1 MFVHIGGD
9 ASVRIAS
16 VTAVINLEEAP
27 PSRKDVTEFINSEDD
42 AGRLQY
48 VTEEIPRTIVI
59 TDDKTYVSSISATV
73 LLNRLESAGITP
85 EQAL

>member
-9 ASVRIAS
+9 MSVRAAA
-16 VTAVINLEEAP
+16 VTAVINLEEVP
-27 PSRKDVTEFINSEDD
+27 PSRKDVAEFINSEDE

-48 VTEEIPRTIVI
+48 VTEEIPKTIVI

-73 LLNRLESAGITP
+73 LLNRLESSGITP
-85 EQAL
+85 ESAL

>member
-9 ASVRIAS
+9 MSVRASS
-16 VTAVINLEEAP
+16 VTAVINLEEVP
-27 PSRKDVTEFINSEDD
+27 PSKKDVTEFINSEDD

-48 VTEEIPRTIVI
+48 VTEEIPKTIVI
-59 TDDKTYVSSISATV
+59 TDEKTYVSSISATV

>member
-9 ASVRIAS
+9 MSVRAAS
-16 VTAVINLEEAP
+16 VTAVINLEEVP
-27 PSRKDVTEFINSEDD
+27 PSRKDVAEFINSEDE

-48 VTEEIPRTIVI
+48 VTEEIPKTIVI

-73 LLNRLESAGITP
+73 LLNRLESSGITP
-85 EQAL
+85 ENAL